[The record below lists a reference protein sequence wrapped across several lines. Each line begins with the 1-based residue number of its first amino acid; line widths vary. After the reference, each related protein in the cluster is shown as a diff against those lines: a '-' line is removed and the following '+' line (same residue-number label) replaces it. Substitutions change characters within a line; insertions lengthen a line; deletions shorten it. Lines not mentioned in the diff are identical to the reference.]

1 MDFDFSNYTYSG
13 LITIFSMI
21 MGMAYPTVQ
30 SAIHEIDTKYDSGQ
44 LVEYFMTE
52 VSYKWFRFWLALSIL
67 FALCC
72 PFVLNCCKVA
82 WVHYTWMFVHTL
94 VVLLLIATAIK
105 LYTTIMIYYRSGQL
119 VEHIK
124 VRAENENTKVASL
137 LADLANF
144 AAWKGQ
150 KKVYMAAEQAITVQL
165 IAELRSQKYDIKQ
178 AMYDV
183 ENPSTVNSSLS
194 EDMNRAIERFVS
206 IQKNRSY
213 DSFFTAD
220 TTIVSLLY
228 NILEQHSISVGL
240 RDLIWRMVSEIA
252 LSNNKEWIMTYWGIV
267 DQYMRSLKFS
277 RTYKNTKETE
287 QLQDEIMTMKDFHAA
302 IGGMLI
308 KYGKTKWLRDILF
321 FTNTQPASYP
331 TLSNTFADVVEMLG
345 SFERKLR
352 HPFLWMMQVHYNMK
366 GIINGVNGDA
376 DIVRYVDLFIAIE
389 FLRLW
394 HIDYNGE
401 YSEPLASIEVKEE
414 VEKNQNYLEWFERLL
429 WCVNDVFDKKL
440 NNTLNFTK
448 PSKKEAEEYINNH
461 IKRFNE
467 KLNYIENNPEIDED
481 KRQRII
487 ESIKE
492 AAKEWKESDEDIK
505 KEKFT
510 EVQHFVRTMPHKFP
524 KEYILKNYQLSYSSL
539 GTDMVEVLKYCFRS
553 VLPSFFMMQKATAFY
568 RIAYKYVGEALKKL
582 SMNKD
587 YVILSLG
594 FDSNNYFVIN
604 DKLYPEAICN
614 NGIWNFNGAIFFDM
628 LGYGESTL
636 IIINKNDVPIADL
649 VKNDTDNSVDLIADS
664 MPIYSNI
671 RKIDENTYMNVF
683 YRIFIDVHY
692 PTDMKFIR
700 ITIPNIYS
708 ENKYDLDNVQ
718 SIDSIFGKK
727 LN

>member
-21 MGMAYPTVQ
+21 MGMAYPAVQ
-30 SAIHEIDTKYDSGQ
+30 SAIREIDTKYDSAQ

-72 PFVLNCCKVA
+72 PFVLNCCKVP

-94 VVLLLIATAIK
+94 AVLSLIATAIK
-105 LYTTIMIYYRSGQL
+105 LYSTIMVYYRSGQL
-119 VEHIK
+119 VEYVK
-124 VRAENENTKVASL
+124 ARAENENTKVASL
-137 LADLANF
+137 LADIANF

-165 IAELRSQKYDIKQ
+165 IAELRSQKYDIKP

-194 EDMNRAIERFVS
+194 EDINRAIERIVS

-228 NILEQHSISVGL
+228 NILEQHSISQGL
-240 RDLIWRMVSEIA
+240 RDLIWRMVNEIT
-252 LSNNKEWIMTYWGIV
+252 LSNNKEWIMTYWGIA
-267 DQYMRSLKFS
+267 DQYMRSLKFN
-277 RTYKNTKETE
+277 RTYKRVVETVK
-287 QLQDEIMTMKDFHAA
+287 LQDEIMIMKEFHAA
-302 IGGMLI
+302 IGGMFI

-331 TLSNTFADVVEMLG
+331 VLSNTFADVVDMLG
-345 SFERKLR
+345 RFEKKLR
-352 HPFLWMMQVHYNMK
+352 HPYLWMMQVHYNMK
-366 GIINGVNGDA
+366 GTINGVNCDA
-376 DIVRYVDLFIAIE
+376 DIVRYIDLFLAIE
-389 FLRLW
+389 YLRLW

-401 YSEPLASIEVKEE
+401 YSEPLGFLQVKQNVEE
-414 VEKNQNYLEWFERLL
+414 NQEYLEWLQRLL
-429 WCVNDVFDKKL
+429 WCVDEVFDKKI
-440 NNTLNFTK
+440 NNILNFTK
-448 PSKKEAEEYINNH
+448 PSKKEAEQYINEH
-461 IKRFNE
+461 IKRFN
-467 KLNYIENNPEIDED
+467 KQLNYVENNPEIDED

-487 ESIKE
+487 ESVKE
-492 AAKEWKESDEDIK
+492 AVKKWKESDVDINN
-505 KEKFT
+505 ERFT
-510 EVQHFVRTMPHKFP
+510 EVQHFIRTMPHKFP
-524 KEYILKNYQLSYSSL
+524 KEYILKNYKLSYPSL
-539 GTDMVEVLKYCFRS
+539 GDDMVEALKFCFRS

-568 RIAYKYVGEALKKL
+568 RIAYKYVGEALQKL
-582 SMNKD
+582 SMNND
-587 YVILSLG
+587 YVILSFG

-604 DKLYPEAICN
+604 DKSYPEAVCKE
-614 NGIWNFNGAIFFDM
+614 GIWNFNGAIIHEM

-636 IIINKNDVPIADL
+636 IIINKNDVPMADL
-649 VKNDTDNSVDLIADS
+649 VKNETDNSVDLITDS

-671 RKIDENTYMNVF
+671 ERVDKNTYMNVF

-692 PTDMKFIR
+692 PADMKFIR
-700 ITIPNIYS
+700 ITIPNIYTD
-708 ENKYDLDNVQ
+708 NKYDLDIVQ
-718 SIDSIFGKK
+718 RIDK
-727 LN
+727 LLGN